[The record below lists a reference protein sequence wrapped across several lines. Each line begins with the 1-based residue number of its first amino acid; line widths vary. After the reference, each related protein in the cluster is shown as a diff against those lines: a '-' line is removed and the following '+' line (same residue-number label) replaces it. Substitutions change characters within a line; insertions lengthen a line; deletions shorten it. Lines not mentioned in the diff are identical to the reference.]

1 MWVGYDSYRTLTPP
15 YTARKERRPIT
26 DFRLH
31 SKLVDIANRLL
42 NMELPSERY
51 YGGNY
56 DEYEYYLKE
65 IHTLLDRLSPRTE
78 LFALLLE
85 RERIQWLIKYIERS

>member
-1 MWVGYDSYRTLTPP
+1 
-15 YTARKERRPIT
+15 
-26 DFRLH
+26 
-31 SKLVDIANRLL
+31 
-42 NMELPSERY
+42 MELPSERY